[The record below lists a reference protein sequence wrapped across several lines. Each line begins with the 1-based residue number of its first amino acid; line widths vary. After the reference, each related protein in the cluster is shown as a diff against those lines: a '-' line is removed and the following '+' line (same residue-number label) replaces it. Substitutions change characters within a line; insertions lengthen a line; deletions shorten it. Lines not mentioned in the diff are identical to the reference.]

1 MFYPYPI
8 TMSSSNF
15 GRWLFL
21 NWPQLYVKTGA
32 AVWLGK
38 ATIDTKEAL
47 DNITENKHYIKN
59 DILPLTGYNL
69 LYYSP
74 IVVFWPVNFAIDVY
88 KWGVIKY
95 YENSK

>member
-1 MFYPYPI
+1 MA
-8 TMSSSNF
+8 SSQF
-15 GRWLFL
+15 GRWLSL

-38 ATIDTKEAL
+38 AACETKESL
-47 DNITENKHYIKN
+47 DRCNVVHND
-59 DILPLTGYNL
+59 DILPITGFSL

-74 IVVFWPVNFAIDVY
+74 NLLLWPVNFTIDGY

-95 YENSK
+95 YENRKSANN

>member
-1 MFYPYPI
+1 
-8 TMSSSNF
+8 MSSSNF

-21 NWPQLYVKTGA
+21 NWPKLYVKTGA

-38 ATIDTKEAL
+38 AGRDTKEDL
-47 DNITENKHYIKN
+47 DNLTENQHYIKN

-74 IVVFWPVNFAIDVY
+74 NVLFWPVNFAIDGY
-88 KWGVIKY
+88 QWGVIKY
-95 YENSK
+95 YENRVAK